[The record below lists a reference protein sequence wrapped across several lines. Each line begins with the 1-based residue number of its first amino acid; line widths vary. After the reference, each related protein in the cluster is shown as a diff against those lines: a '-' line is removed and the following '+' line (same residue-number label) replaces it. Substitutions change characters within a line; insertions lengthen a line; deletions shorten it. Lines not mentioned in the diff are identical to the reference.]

1 MAKTLKQIL
10 DGVKSSK
17 IEKLSLGTKPGVDYS
32 PKSEAEINLVK
43 THSVEKHANRQG
55 NTDKL
60 YQAAE
65 IKPSMDDPKMK
76 NFGYKNG
83 EDEKVYEEKENV
95 QESISHRLKMEADLA
110 KSEGDMINHHRL
122 MKQHH
127 EVKAEAMHFNAGNAR
142 SLRDSLKFKKEAK
155 KHDEAYHKHHTAL
168 MDLMYPALK
177 EEVEVTEKLQTTPID
192 PLVTV
197 HDHRPGNKHSLV
209 GHMNLSTA
217 ASIHN
222 FDHGHALKALHD
234 AGNKV
239 GHKVATTSGVHVAY
253 SKHIDPLVTVHDH
266 RPGNK
271 HSLVGHMNLSTAA
284 SIHNFDHG
292 HALKALHDAGN
303 KVGHKVAT
311 TSGVHVAYSKHHV
324 TEETET
330 ETEVTE
336 KSVCNHSPK
345 GQNCPVH
352 GMANCENIKSIKEI
366 SKNAIKE
373 HVSVNE
379 LLVQTYVNGKKDRRA
394 EVHKTGDKF
403 EVRKFDKALG
413 GKKIGSHTTDMSY
426 HAHDSAKKHVNEE
439 AELLEGQLIARKTVM
454 NQRGGEDQYEL
465 HHHGSGKTA
474 WHSII
479 KTHQDGQSTMNSSGG
494 HSPVHVGSEKY
505 VKRHWDKIKSQKVL
519 PAGHPFRLKEEIL
532 DEKKK
537 ETVLVTMKSGN
548 KHEKD
553 GGGVKRIP
561 KADYDP
567 KIHNLAEKAPWP
579 IQKQRKAV
587 IKKKLSDFRKSYES
601 GIKPAE
607 IASTTAASNI
617 DVNTGNNP

>member
-177 EEVEVTEKLQTTPID
+177 EEVEVTEKLQTTP
-192 PLVTV
+192 
-197 HDHRPGNKHSLV
+197 
-209 GHMNLSTA
+209 
-217 ASIHN
+217 
-222 FDHGHALKALHD
+222 
-234 AGNKV
+234 
-239 GHKVATTSGVHVAY
+239 
-253 SKHIDPLVTVHDH
+253 IDPLVTVHDH